1 MFILIIYTKHLLSN
15 YRSILPLS
23 LISCSSYITQIQ
35 LVLPASQLVAY
46 LLSHPPQKY
55 IFFLKFLIQP
65 DFFRLHLQHQECIL
79 SKWPC
84 VPYFWLR

>member
-15 YRSILPLS
+15 YRSILPLP
-23 LISCSSYITQIQ
+23 LISCSFYITQIQ
-35 LVLPASQLVAY
+35 PVLPPSQLVAY
-46 LLSHPPQKY
+46 LLPHPIQKH
-55 IFFLKFLIQP
+55 IFFLKILIQP

-84 VPYFWLR
+84 VPYFLLQ